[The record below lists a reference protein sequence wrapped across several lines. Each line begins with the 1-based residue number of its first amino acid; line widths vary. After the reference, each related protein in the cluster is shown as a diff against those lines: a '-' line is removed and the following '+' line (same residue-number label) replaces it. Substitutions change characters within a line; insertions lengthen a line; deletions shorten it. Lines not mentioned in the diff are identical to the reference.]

1 MERAERSDEA
11 LMDAIGAQD
20 VRAFE
25 ALYDRYARLVY
36 STAYGVLEDAQSAE
50 DVVQEVFTRLW
61 KAPQRYVPA
70 RGKFFSWLL
79 SVTRNLAIDEYR
91 ARRRRMRNER
101 QIVDHAASAFI
112 ADESSPGA
120 FHVVEMRDQRALV
133 REALATLPP
142 EQRTAIALAYYKG
155 MAQSEIAAALDT
167 PLGTVKTRIRL
178 GMQKLRTQLDEQV
191 GTREGDAPLRGEAAA
206 STAIDRG
213 RVGEAEEPA

>member
-1 MERAERSDEA
+1 
-11 LMDAIGAQD
+11 MDAIGAQD

-25 ALYDRYARLVY
+25 ALYDRYVRLVY

-50 DVVQEVFTRLW
+50 DVVQEVFARIW
-61 KAPQRYVPA
+61 KAPQRYVAA

-91 ARRRRMRNER
+91 ARRRRTRNER

-112 ADESSPGA
+112 ADESSLGA
-120 FHVVEMRDQRALV
+120 FHVAEMRDQRALV
-133 REALATLPP
+133 REALGTLPP

-155 MAQSEIAAALDT
+155 MTQSEIAAALDT

-178 GMQKLRTQLDEQV
+178 GMRKLRTQLDERV
-191 GTREGDAPLRGEAAA
+191 GALEIDEPSRGEA
-206 STAIDRG
+206 TVIDRE
-213 RVGEAEEPA
+213 RTEEAAGSA